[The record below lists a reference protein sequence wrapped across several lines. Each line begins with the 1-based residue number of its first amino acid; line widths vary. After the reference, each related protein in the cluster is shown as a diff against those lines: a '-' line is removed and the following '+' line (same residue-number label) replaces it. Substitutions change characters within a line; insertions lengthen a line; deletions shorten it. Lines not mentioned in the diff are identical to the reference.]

1 MKPWEFINGENH
13 LTLKLVG
20 DLQIDS
26 LSAFEEE
33 AANRAKTP
41 TYVLVDCQEVT
52 DISPAWL
59 RTLVIFQKTLQQ
71 GGKSL
76 CLYHVKAS
84 IVSFV
89 QAQGLE
95 KALPMRSNLRE
106 AMVDM
111 GLAAKISLDVNF
123 INPFLEATM
132 KVLEV
137 QTQTMCKPG
146 GVTRKVAGDPRFV
159 ADISGVI
166 GLVSDAFNGSV
177 VISFPAKTF
186 LAVMSRM
193 MGEEMKEINKDIE
206 DGAGE
211 LTNMIFGQ
219 AKLALNE
226 KGYGI
231 NTAIPSVVKGQ
242 GHSVQGITSGPVVVV
257 PFETDAGPFF
267 IEICLSAG
275 VSNEIKAA

>member
-1 MKPWEFINGENH
+1 MKPWEFVAAENYI
-13 LTLKLVG
+13 TLRLAGSLEV
-20 DLQIDS
+20 DS
-26 LSAFEEE
+26 LNPFEEE
-33 AANRAKTP
+33 AANCAKTP
-41 TYVLVDCQEVT
+41 MYVLVDCQEVE

-71 GGKSL
+71 AGKGIR
-76 CLYHVKAS
+76 LYQVKPTVAAF
-84 IVSFV
+84 I

-95 KALPMRSNLRE
+95 KALPIRGTLRD
-106 AMVDM
+106 AMLDF

-137 QTQTMCKPG
+137 QTQTLCRPSAP
-146 GVTRKVAGDPRFV
+146 TRKVAGDPRFV

-177 VISFPAKTF
+177 VISFPAQTF
-186 LAVMSRM
+186 LTVMSRM

-242 GHSVQGITSGPVVVV
+242 GHSVSGITNGPVVVV

-275 VSNEIKAA
+275 IRSDVAAA